1 MIQHITVSNDTQR
14 GSNMINRD
22 VKRGFEWPSTTRRRK
37 AARQQELIS
46 GVFNSSVWLSCTGL
60 LYVALSTLLP
70 EGNWLAL
77 IYLILAV
84 SGLTCQAYQ
93 MIRSGSGN

>member
-14 GSNMINRD
+14 GSNMIGKD
-22 VKRGFEWPSTTRRRK
+22 VKRRFEWPSTTRRRK
-37 AARQQELIS
+37 AARQQELINKVS
-46 GVFNSSVWLSCTGL
+46 TMLFTVSCTSL
-60 LYVALSTLLP
+60 MFVALLRLVP

-93 MIRSGSGN
+93 MIRSGH